1 MKYTIQ
7 DNSGDSDVLLQ
18 IFVLNLFQGHHKLS
32 PLNRK
37 SKPNMLAVQ
46 GGGGNGVGK
55 CEKDMQ

>member
-46 GGGGNGVGK
+46 GGGGEWGGK
-55 CEKDMQ
+55 M